1 MTWYQAS
8 TDVGVFKRKAMTG
21 KQAAEMV
28 LAETNAKYIE
38 MVSKV

>member
-1 MTWYQAS
+1 MPWYQVT
-8 TDVGVFKRKAMTG
+8 TDVGVFRRKAMSG

-38 MVSKV
+38 MVVKK